1 MVSHKGSD
9 FNDDI
14 KFLIDSDL
22 KVYKF
27 VRCLKYSLIVIY
39 STTLKIK
46 KIIFKLLGINTVTG
60 SRSTFD
66 FPSRVNLSGP
76 SLYCT

>member
-14 KFLIDSDL
+14 KFLNDSDL

-39 STTLKIK
+39 STTWKIK
-46 KIIFKLLGINTVTG
+46 KNNFQVAGNQHCHG
-60 SRSTFD
+60 Q
-66 FPSRVNLSGP
+66 P
-76 SLYCT
+76 